1 MYILNYAQ
9 SLGAAAL
16 LAIITLTVAALVS
29 PKVRKYA
36 RLHPWRYAAI
46 ALLLTASS
54 VVAGKPPVEPEP
66 WPTAV
71 WIKLLLKSEPTNT
84 PVTVLRPLDLEILKR

>member
-29 PKVRKYA
+29 LKIRAYT
-36 RLHPWRYAAI
+36 RSHPWRYAAI
-46 ALLLTASS
+46 ALLLTVSA
-54 VVAGKPPVEPEP
+54 VMAGKPPVEPEP

-71 WIKLLLKSEPTNT
+71 WLKLLRKADNSTSN
-84 PVTVLRPLDLEILKR
+84 VLRPVDFDVEVR